1 MSIEEKR
8 RELLA
13 LIPRWY
19 SGYAHF
25 VLINVVAILTI
36 CLLLSG
42 IGRPALGLE
51 LGLFF
56 IGFFI
61 FANGFE
67 WWIHRGPMHHPTRFL
82 NLLYQRHTLEHHVIY
97 TEQRMVIHDAA
108 ELFYILFPW
117 WFLPAIL
124 VANLPVALL
133 LGRGISPDLGYLF
146 YVCVLAYYLV
156 YEWFHTVHHISPES
170 WIGRRTFV
178 GWVRVHHRRHHDPA
192 RMARGNFN
200 VSFPLWD
207 HILGSCLEPSTRETA

>member
-13 LIPRWY
+13 EIPPWY
-19 SGYAHF
+19 SGYVHF

-36 CLLLSG
+36 CLLLSE
-42 IGRPALGLE
+42 IGQGGPG

-56 IGFFI
+56 VGFFV

-82 NLLYQRHTLEHHVIY
+82 RLLYQRHTLKHHVIY
-97 TEQRMVIHDAA
+97 TEQRMVIRDAS
-108 ELFYILFPW
+108 ELYYILFPW

-124 VANLPVALL
+124 IANLPVALVL
-133 LGRGISPDLGYLF
+133 SRSFSPDLGYLF
-146 YVCVLAYYLV
+146 YTCILAYYLV
-156 YEWFHTVHHISPES
+156 YEWFHTVHHVAPES
-170 WIGRRTFV
+170 WIGRRALV
-178 GWVRVHHRRHHDPA
+178 RWVRVHHRRHHDPA
-192 RMARGNFN
+192 RMERGNFN

-207 HILGSCLEPSTRETA
+207 YILGSCLEPSSRETA